1 MQNNTISKNR
11 QAFYSQLEQMFAGRE
26 LENFKGKSGFSNLLS
41 IKSEYFKHIKK
52 ELETKIKD
60 LFNTTNSE
68 NELYTKAF
76 TFFDSF
82 LNETGSP
89 YFNKTEFYKNLYEK
103 VYTNSSDTALFYK
116 TSKLYYV
123 KSDSVP
129 SNADY
134 QIKNENEESSRAKII
149 FEVSDDLNYSSTN
162 EKKEL
167 KFLLKDLSK
176 GEKSITLL
184 VLYKGQ
190 KVDLGD
196 DFSFELNAKISDKK
210 YELLSSNKTNLK
222 KFDELLTNYAL
233 DITPSEV
240 SQAIYTYKKQREID
254 FFIHKDSANF
264 LKEQFNLY
272 MYNYLFNDDE
282 IQFNDW
288 DIERLQQ
295 IKNIKETIFETIE
308 LISKFEDEL
317 RAMWLKPKFVKNLNY
332 IITLDKIDSSLHDE
346 IFAIKEQVTE
356 WEELGLT
363 EDNTLIKNEFLP
375 VDTKYLSD
383 KLKYKILSSFD
394 NLDEITD
401 GVLIKSDNFQALNT
415 ILPKYKEKVK
425 CIYIDPPYNTGS
437 DGFIYKDNFNHS
449 SWMTMME
456 NRLSL
461 AKKLMSDDGVIF
473 ESINDKEQAN
483 LKLLNDSVFGED
495 NFISSIVWNQK
506 NVVQNDAKFI
516 STNHEYILSFR
527 KSDKVNEFKLL
538 PRSDEMDA
546 RYSNPD
552 NDIKGNWTSV
562 ALQAK
567 SGSDSN
573 LYDITF
579 PNGVHWQPV
588 KGTYPR
594 LSKDSLMKAY
604 YESRLWFG
612 KNGTNVPR
620 LKKYLSEVKQGVV
633 SNSIWKNEDV
643 GSTQFGKE
651 NLKNILNT
659 NTFQTPKPYGLIE
672 RAITLSSDT
681 NSIILDFFAGSG
693 TTGHAVINLNRK
705 NKTTKKY
712 ILIEMGGYFD
722 EILIP
727 RIKKVICSDKYKMG
741 VAQNNN
747 GISQIVKYYELETYE
762 DVLSKAHYSLSKDG
776 LIDLYQ
782 SEKLARDDVVDKNK
796 DNVKL
801 DIDAIYND
809 IDIYE
814 TISNI
819 TGFKIKKRYEDS
831 CLFMDGDKEVLIR
844 KDELLFSKYP
854 FLRKLIWWK
863 S

>member
-1 MQNNTISKNR
+1 MQNDILAKNR
-11 QAFYSQLEQMFAGRE
+11 QAFYSQLELMFAGRE
-26 LENFKGKSGFSNLLS
+26 LENFKGKSGFANLLS

-52 ELETKIKD
+52 ELESKIKKT
-60 LFNTTNSE
+60 FNASKSE
-68 NELYTKAF
+68 DELYVKAF

-82 LNETGSP
+82 LNETGCP

-134 QIKNENEESSRAKII
+134 VIKNDDEIARAKII
-149 FEVSDDLNYSSTN
+149 FEVSNELKYSSTN

-167 KFLLKDLSK
+167 KFILKDLSK
-176 GEKSITLL
+176 SAKNITLL
-184 VLYKGQ
+184 VLYKSQ
-190 KVDLGD
+190 KIDLGD
-196 DFSFELNAKISDKK
+196 DYSFELNSKILDKK
-210 YELLSSNKTNLK
+210 YELTSSNKKNLK
-222 KFDELLTNYAL
+222 KFDELLKSYDL
-233 DITPSEV
+233 DITPRELSK
-240 SQAIYTYKKQREID
+240 AIHTYKKQTEID
-254 FFIHKDSANF
+254 FFIHKDASTF

-282 IQFNDW
+282 IKFNDW

-295 IKNIKETIFETIE
+295 IKNIKEIIFETIE

-317 RAMWLKPKFVKNLNY
+317 RAMWLKPKFVRNLNY
-332 IITLDKIDSSLHDE
+332 IITLDKIDSKFHNEILENKDLLNEWKELELSL
-346 IFAIKEQVTE
+346 
-356 WEELGLT
+356 
-363 EDNTLIKNEFLP
+363 DNKYLP
-375 VDTKYLSD
+375 VDTKYLNGS
-383 KLKYKILSSFD
+383 LKYKILSRFD

-415 ILPKYKEKVK
+415 ILPKYKEKIK

-449 SWMTMME
+449 SWLTMME

-461 AKKLMSDDGVIF
+461 ARKFMASDGVIF

-483 LKLLNDSVFGED
+483 LKLINDSIFGED
-495 NFISSIVWNQK
+495 NFISSMIWNQK

-516 STNHEYILSFR
+516 STNHEYIISFR
-527 KSDKVNEFKLL
+527 KSDKLDAFNLL

-552 NDIKGNWTSV
+552 NDINGNWTSV

-567 SGSDSN
+567 SGSESN
-573 LYDITF
+573 LYEITF
-579 PNGVHWQPV
+579 PNGVYWQPV

-604 YESRLWFG
+604 HENRLWFG

-672 RAITLSSDT
+672 RAITLSSKESST
-681 NSIILDFFAGSG
+681 ILDFFAGSG
-693 TTGHAVINLNRK
+693 TTGHAVLNLNRK
-705 NKTTKKY
+705 NNTKMKY
-712 ILIEMGGYFD
+712 ILIEMGEYFD
-722 EILIP
+722 EILVP
-727 RIKKVICSDKYKMG
+727 RIKKIIFSDKYKNG
-741 VAQNNN
+741 KPQNNN

-762 DVLSKAHYSLSKDG
+762 DVLSKAQYSLDKNS
-776 LIDLYQ
+776 LIDLYK
-782 SEKLARDDVVDKNK
+782 SEKLATAEVVNIDDEDI
-796 DNVKL
+796 KL
-801 DIDAIYND
+801 NIDEIYND
-809 IDIYE
+809 IDIFE
-814 TISNI
+814 TISNT
-819 TGFKIKKRYEDS
+819 TGFKIKKLYEDR
-831 CLFMDGDKEVLIR
+831 CLFLDGDKEVEIK
-844 KDELLFSKYP
+844 KDELLFSEYP
-854 FLRKLIWWK
+854 FLRKLVWWK
-863 S
+863 